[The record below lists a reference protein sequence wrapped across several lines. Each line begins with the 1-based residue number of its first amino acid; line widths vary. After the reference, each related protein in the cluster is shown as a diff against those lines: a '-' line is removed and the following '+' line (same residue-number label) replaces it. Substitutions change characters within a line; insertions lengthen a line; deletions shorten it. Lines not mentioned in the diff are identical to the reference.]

1 MLLSYI
7 IDDFTPRKRIIMLLN
22 YIWLASVPG

>member
-7 IDDFTPRKRIIMLLN
+7 IDHFTPCKRIIMLLN
-22 YIWLASVPG
+22 YICLVSLPA

>member
-7 IDDFTPRKRIIMLLN
+7 IHDFTTRKRIIMLLN
-22 YIWLASVPG
+22 YIWLASVPV

>member
-7 IDDFTPRKRIIMLLN
+7 IHHFTPRKRVIMLLN
-22 YIWLASVPG
+22 YICLTSLSA